1 MSSKTNGEEFKK
13 QLEDII
19 KCPICLDNFNEP
31 RILSCSH
38 TYCLQCIK
46 DLAAQNQGQFTCP
59 LRDRTTIS
67 STNIDSL
74 PLNLVIRDIVDL
86 VTKHADNRS
95 AAPGPPSPALL
106 PAMTTST
113 DSTRQQKT
121 IKFVKVLDSYVAEH
135 ADELTIQPDD
145 LILLLERRPDQWYK
159 GNLHGRVGLFPGNFV
174 QDI

>member
-1 MSSKTNGEEFKK
+1 MPSKTNGEEFKE

-31 RILSCSH
+31 RILPCSH

-46 DLAAQNQGQFTCP
+46 DLAASNQGQFICP
-59 LRDRTTIS
+59 LRDGITIS

-74 PLNLVIRDIVDL
+74 PLNLAIRDIVDL

-95 AAPGPPSPALL
+95 AAPHPPSSVL
-106 PAMTTST
+106 PSVMTAST
-113 DSTRQQKT
+113 DSLRQQQT
-121 IKFVKVLDSYVAEH
+121 IKFVKVIDSYVAEH
-135 ADELTIQPDD
+135 DDELTIQPGD
-145 LILLLERRPDQWYK
+145 LILLLERRPDQWCK
-159 GNLHGRVGLFPGNFV
+159 GNLHGKIGLFPGNFV

>member
-1 MSSKTNGEEFKK
+1 MSSKSNGEEFKK
-13 QLEDII
+13 ELEDII

-46 DLAAQNQGQFTCP
+46 DVAASNQGHFICP
-59 LRDRTTIS
+59 LRDGTTIS

-95 AAPGPPSPALL
+95 AAPGPPSPVLP
-106 PAMTTST
+106 PAMTAST

-121 IKFVKVLDSYVAEH
+121 IKFVKVLNFYVAEH
-135 ADELTIQPDD
+135 ADELTIQPGD
-145 LILLLERRPDQWYK
+145 LILLLERRPYQWCK
-159 GNLHGRVGLFPGNFV
+159 GNLDGKIGLFPGSFV